1 MKKKINN
8 NQNFLNFILIFFL
21 GIILGIV
28 IFGLLILPHAQAPA
42 PSKLHNTIINLSSTG
57 DEKMDLYFRAQIT
70 APSSYFVTDDQM
82 LDSFDSQGGMAPPRL
97 VLMKNYQLIPND
109 KHENY
114 LKDIWDYNK
123 NDCISIWS
131 TGGFSSVDE
140 WTQLSGQG
148 NKYGKSD
155 YYETI
160 KVGNRSAQLYK
171 LKLRDGSIYVA
182 YMPVSTENGGVSYF
196 FMTCNENNKQDL
208 ASVIKSIKFRKDVKY

>member
-1 MKKKINN
+1 MAKIKQN
-8 NQNFLNFILIFFL
+8 NQNFLNSILIFAL
-21 GIILGIV
+21 GIILGTV
-28 IFGLLILPHAQAPA
+28 VFGLLILPHAQAPTS
-42 PSKLHNTIINLSSTG
+42 SKLNNNIINLSSTG
-57 DEKMDLYFRAQIT
+57 DEKMNLYFRAQII
-70 APSSYFVTDDQM
+70 ASSSYFVTDDQM
-82 LDSFDSQGGMAPPRL
+82 LSSYDSQGGMAPPRL
-97 VLMKNYQLIPND
+97 VLMKNYQFLPNE
-109 KHENY
+109 KQENY

-140 WTQLSGQG
+140 WTQLSGQE

-155 YYETI
+155 FYETI
-160 KVGNRSAQLYK
+160 EVGNRSAQLSK

-208 ASVIKSIKFRKDVKY
+208 VSVIKSIKFRKDIKY